1 MPRDVGQGG
10 AEGPLS
16 ITSFLL
22 DECICSLLKERQHV
36 LVHFLQVLADVH
48 GTGLDDVLGLWY
60 ANSLQ
65 LNTRLLLNC
74 LDQHLG
80 LRSVKSNA
88 SSASASSCRT
98 SASMNICLSFLG
110 RLDLNDEI
118 DVGDVKAS

>member
-10 AEGPLS
+10 AESRLS
-16 ITSFLL
+16 VTSFLR
-22 DECICSLLKERQHV
+22 DEGVSRLLEERQHV
-36 LVHFLQVLADVH
+36 LVHLLQVLADVH
-48 GTGLDDVLGLWY
+48 GAGLDDVLGLWDT
-60 ANSLQ
+60 NSLQ
-65 LNTRLLLNC
+65 LDARLLLNG

-80 LRSVKSNA
+80 LRSVESNA
-88 SSASASSCRT
+88 SSASTSSCRT